1 MQCFLCIYVAT
12 RAMIMQQT

>member
-1 MQCFLCIYVAT
+1 MQCFHRIYVAT